1 MPLKRNKRVRM
12 NKFAVKNWAEISQ
25 GLGVGIG
32 FINFYV
38 LYYSWHISWGIS
50 FAIAFGLGY
59 LASAFLEN
67 YVGNKLDKAEAKELS
82 DAVEEFEEK

>member
-1 MPLKRNKRVRM
+1 MK
-12 NKFAVKNWAEISQ
+12 KFVVKNWTEISQ

-50 FAIAFGLGY
+50 FAVAFGLGY
-59 LASAFLEN
+59 LASAFFDD
-67 YVGNKLDKAEAKELS
+67 YVADKLDKTEAKDLS
-82 DAVEEFEEK
+82 DAVEDFEAK